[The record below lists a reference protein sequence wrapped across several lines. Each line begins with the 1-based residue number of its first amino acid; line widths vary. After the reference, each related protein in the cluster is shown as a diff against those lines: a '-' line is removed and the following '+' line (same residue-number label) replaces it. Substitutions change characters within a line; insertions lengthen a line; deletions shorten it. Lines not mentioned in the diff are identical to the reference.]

1 MSQRTIGGAWS
12 LQDAEVMRGGNGR
25 FRADD
30 LPVGKFE
37 LNEYQKGR
45 TGAAHANGR
54 EVRRVGKA

>member
-1 MSQRTIGGAWS
+1 MSRRAIGGAWS

-45 TGAAHANGR
+45 TGAAYANGR
-54 EVRRVGKA
+54 GVD